1 MDWSGPP
8 QRNVVAVWSP
18 SAAAG
23 GDAVSRRSALR
34 IAAGC
39 AAAATLSC
47 TARPGSSAADV
58 PPTVYRYGDH
68 PSQFGEITVPASP
81 SGPLPVVVIIH
92 GGFWLSS
99 FGLEL
104 GRPLAGELARRGF
117 AVVNVEYRRLG
128 RGDTAGGGWPQ
139 TGQDVAAAVDALS
152 TDGQRLAGGRL
163 DLTRVVALG
172 HSAGGQL
179 AVWLA
184 ARRNAVVPLSGVVS
198 QDGVLDLVAAA
209 DDGVGAGA
217 VEDLLG
223 GGPSAQPAAYADA
236 SPIARVPLGV
246 PSVCVHGRADSVVPF
261 DQSQRFVDAAVA
273 AGDHSVL
280 SPFDGDH
287 FDPIH
292 PGTEA
297 WRLCVAALTSL
308 VGTH

>member
-1 MDWSGPP
+1 MGP
-8 QRNVVAVWSP
+8 A
-18 SAAAG
+18 SAATG
-23 GDAVSRRSALR
+23 GDAVSRRLALR

-47 TARPGSSAADV
+47 TARPASSAADSSG
-58 PPTVYRYGDH
+58 PPIVYRYGQH
-68 PSQFGEITVPASP
+68 PSQFGEITLPTSP
-81 SGPLPVVVIIH
+81 SGQLPVVVIIH

-104 GRPLAGELARRGF
+104 GRPLVGELTRRGF
-117 AVVNVEYRRLG
+117 AAVNVEYRRLG

-139 TGQDVAAAVDALS
+139 TGQDVAAAVEALS
-152 TDGQRLAGGRL
+152 TDGQRLTGRRL

-179 AVWLA
+179 ACWLA
-184 ARRNAVVPLSGVVS
+184 ARRNALVPLSGVVS
-198 QDGVLDLVAAA
+198 QDGVLDLVVASDA
-209 DDGVGAGA
+209 GIGAGA
-217 VEDLLG
+217 VEDLMG
-223 GGPSAQPAAYADA
+223 GSPTEQPAAYADA

-297 WRLCVAALTSL
+297 WRLCLDALTSL
-308 VGTH
+308 LGTH